1 MYNLFSQN
9 THILLL
15 GIFILLKQIGTL
27 LIKLAFLQP
36 KVKYFVKVMR
46 KRFTRRYICMY
57 IYLFLVSILRSNF
70 LSVSG
75 RSDSEPTMC
84 LSLTP
89 APGGA
94 TPARRPSITVT
105 SSHLLLL
112 PGPNQDL
119 FNTFT
124 QVKLYTNF
132 TLYLLKVGYSLQVV
146 QLVSVNHPKQCC

>member
-1 MYNLFSQN
+1 
-9 THILLL
+9 
-15 GIFILLKQIGTL
+15 
-27 LIKLAFLQP
+27 
-36 KVKYFVKVMR
+36 
-46 KRFTRRYICMY
+46 MY

-105 SSHLLLL
+105 SIYTLLLS
-112 PGPNQDL
+112 PGPNQVL
-119 FNTFT
+119 LNTFT
-124 QVKLYTNF
+124 YV
-132 TLYLLKVGYSLQVV
+132 
-146 QLVSVNHPKQCC
+146 